1 MGNVFDEEWL
11 KAYTQRTGKG
21 IRMMPERAG
30 SGGADGEELT
40 ERAKRTEAADGRG
53 TRTKY
58 GNIRTRADG
67 LEFDSKL
74 EERVYQLFKARM
86 LGGEYIGLA
95 RQVTFTLPGGV
106 KYIADFVMF
115 GADGHYEVYDAKSA
129 ATRRDKVYRIKKKQ
143 MAECLGIE
151 VREI

>member
-21 IRMMPERAG
+21 IRTMPERAG
-30 SGGADGEELT
+30 SGSVGDEASPGRSAESETPD
-40 ERAKRTEAADGRG
+40 AKCA
-53 TRTKY
+53 RTKY
-58 GNIRTRADG
+58 GNVRACADG
-67 LEFDSKL
+67 QEFDSKL

-106 KYIADFVMF
+106 KYVADFVMF
-115 GADGHYEVYDAKSA
+115 DANGHYEVYDAKSA
-129 ATRRDKVYRIKKKQ
+129 ATRKDKVYRIKKKQ